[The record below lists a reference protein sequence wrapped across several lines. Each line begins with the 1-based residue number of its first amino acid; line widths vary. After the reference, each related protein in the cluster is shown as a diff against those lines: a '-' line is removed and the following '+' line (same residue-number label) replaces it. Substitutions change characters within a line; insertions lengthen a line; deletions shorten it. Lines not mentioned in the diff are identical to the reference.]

1 MFLSRKYVKISF
13 ILTGICAIT
22 RRVVYC
28 HMWPSEV
35 LILLLCSHKHRVTF
49 LTFAL
54 RVCLCET
61 GSLKGFPDFQK
72 THQLFVTR
80 LLSPHTYKPIQ
91 LSKVKYWCQNLC
103 NFSLEFTFQGTFQG
117 PMMHITRELAYCSFQ
132 LSKLIIIG
140 SNSVQKTPCNAPSPL
155 DELNTFWLPLSGVA
169 VSLGY
174 QEMKHTECNKI
185 YWTHLCFLEDVDQI
199 YFPSV
204 ISLYYCIIM
213 DPCSSFKP
221 QPAGKV

>member
-1 MFLSRKYVKISF
+1 MWDRKFKRISWF
-13 ILTGICAIT
+13 SENSSTVCHQAVVTPHIQTHTTFKSEIL
-22 RRVVYC
+22 
-28 HMWPSEV
+28 MSELV
-35 LILLLCSHKHRVTF
+35 QLL
-49 LTFAL
+49 
-54 RVCLCET
+54 
-61 GSLKGFPDFQK
+61 
-72 THQLFVTR
+72 
-80 LLSPHTYKPIQ
+80 
-91 LSKVKYWCQNLC
+91 
-103 NFSLEFTFQGTFQG
+103 FSEFTFQGTFQG
-117 PMMHITRELAYCSFQ
+117 PMMHITRELAYFSFQ

-174 QEMKHTECNKI
+174 QQMKHTECNKI